1 MSTPTDPTPEPLK
14 AFKGFKPD
22 LTCRGFQFIE
32 GGTVESDTASL
43 CVSGFHAVTSPL
55 DVFAYYPPGTSIY
68 RLVELEGVDPKRE
81 GDSKV
86 SARKLTVGAS
96 VNLAGLAKA
105 HVEYVRENID
115 TKQAQTKLGKTASNT
130 GDRSAASNTG
140 DRSAASNTG
149 YQSAASNTGYQSAA
163 SNTGDRSAASN
174 TGDRSAASNTGYQS
188 AASVEGAESVAIV
201 TGYGSKAAG
210 GKDCWIVLTERDDEW
225 KILEVR
231 AVKVGSRP
239 NGVTVKP
246 GVFYTLRG
254 GKVVVAA

>member
-140 DRSAASNTG
+140 
-149 YQSAASNTGYQSAA
+149 
-163 SNTGDRSAASN
+163 
-174 TGDRSAASNTGYQS
+174 YQS